1 MKTINKKTIN
11 QLHGNSFLESPYS
24 AGTFILGLLLILS
37 GTVFGQYPSGD
48 EVMDRMDK
56 NMSSKNRVMTSK
68 MVIHGPRSSRTIE
81 SKTWAMGEEKS
92 YSEYLSPPREA
103 GTKMLKLEEALWIY
117 SPSTDRT
124 IQISGHMLR
133 QSVMGSDLSYEDMMD
148 DATYKDNYKAEVVG
162 EETIRETKCWVLQLE
177 ATTEDVTYQ
186 VRKIWM
192 DEEKYIPMKEELYAK
207 SGKLLKKTELY
218 DIKRIQGRW
227 FPSRMVFKDMLK
239 KGEGTE
245 FIIDE
250 IAFDTEIPEHIFT
263 KASLR

>member
-1 MKTINKKTIN
+1 MKKTQII
-11 QLHGNSFLESPYS
+11 S
-24 AGTFILGLLLILS
+24 AGLIVGLLIS
-37 GTVFGQYPSGD
+37 GGGLMNAQYPSGD
-48 EVMDRMDK
+48 EVMDRMDR
-56 NMSSKNRVMTSK
+56 NMSSKNRVLTSK
-68 MVIHGPRSSRTIE
+68 MVIHGARSSRTIE
-81 SKTWAMGEEKS
+81 SKTWAEGDQKS
-92 YSEYLSPPREA
+92 YSEYLSPAREA
-103 GTKMLKLEEALWIY
+103 GTKMLKLEDALWIY

-148 DATYKDNYKAEVVG
+148 DASYADNYKAEITG
-162 EETIRETKCWVLQLE
+162 EETLRETKCWILQLE

-192 DEEKYIPMKEELYAK
+192 DEEKYIPLKEELYAK

-218 DIKRIQGRW
+218 DFKRVQGRW
-227 FPSRMVFKDMLK
+227 FPGRMVFKDMLK
-239 KGEGTE
+239 NGKGTE

-250 IAFDTEIPEHIFT
+250 IAFDTDIPEHIFT